1 MLRWEFCSVHVYT
14 GKKTIRITTRIDVYE
29 TLCPQQMFVHKGGQ
43 INNLRLNTGMG
54 SAGMSHLQNCSVK
67 YPKSIAG
74 ILPKKKEEKG
84 GSRRGSWWMSIQN
97 CSYCGGGGLGW
108 VGVNQEF
115 GDGCGGRVPRIEVIV
130 KMQYVR
136 PTFSKLGA

>member
-54 SAGMSHLQNCSVK
+54 SAEMSHLQNCSVK

-74 ILPKKKEEKG
+74 ILQKKKKKG
-84 GSRRGSWWMSIQN
+84 AVGGGHGGCQSRIVVIV
-97 CSYCGGGGLGW
+97 GGGGGARM
-108 VGVNQEF
+108 G
-115 GDGCGGRVPRIEVIV
+115 GCEPRIRGRMWGEGT
-130 KMQYVR
+130 KN
-136 PTFSKLGA
+136 